1 MNSTLKTLG
10 DTMKVVYGH
19 TDSIYVQIESVEKAE
34 KAIKQIES
42 SVREHFPN
50 VLSLPEHPVVLEFE
64 KYYSALGVGTTK
76 NRNAGMI
83 TWKDGYYLDEPEFTM
98 TGFTAKRVSETKLAK
113 DVQTDVLKMWASQKP
128 LKEINK
134 YLSNTYHSVLSGTVS
149 IDLIIKRSRLR
160 ENRTMVKCPDCN
172 RKYSLR
178 ELSTKPIKVCGQHE
192 GRDGTHKC
200 GSSVSSFVTLE
211 GRKPTIGSG
220 IAGIVNAWQNQDI
233 DFEDTYLFMKAKN
246 TGKTYENPITGER
259 KETEYVAGII
269 LSDFL
274 DYTPDWKFYA
284 EQVVK
289 KAEPIYKAMGW
300 DISSIRTGTIQTSLT
315 EWF

>member
-1 MNSTLKTLG
+1 
-10 DTMKVVYGH
+10 MKVVYGH
-19 TDSIYVQIESVEKAE
+19 TDSIYCTVDSISDAQDACAKINDGVQEL
-34 KAIKQIES
+34 
-42 SVREHFPN
+42 FPN
-50 VLSLPEHPVVLEFE
+50 VFDWVEHPVQLEFE
-64 KYYSALGVGTTK
+64 KFFDSLGVGSTK
-76 NRNAGMI
+76 NRNAGLI
-83 TWKDGYYLDEPEFTM
+83 SWKDGSHLDEKEFVM

-113 DVQTDVLKMWASQKP
+113 EVQTDVLKMWASQKP
-128 LKEINK
+128 LKEINR
-134 YLSNTYHSVLSGTVS
+134 YLSNTYHRVLSGNIW

-172 RKYSLR
+172 RKYSLK
-178 ELSTKPIKVCGQHE
+178 ELSTKPTKVCGQNE
-192 GRDGTHKC
+192 GRNGTHKC

-269 LSDFL
+269 LSDF
-274 DYTPDWKFYA
+274 
-284 EQVVK
+284 
-289 KAEPIYKAMGW
+289 
-300 DISSIRTGTIQTSLT
+300 
-315 EWF
+315 